1 MTLQDPVHKPDRP
14 KTVTLKTVAELAGVS
29 MKTVS
34 RVVNREPNVSAR
46 TLEKV
51 ENAIAKLEFKPNMA
65 ARQLRGQRSYSLA
78 VIYEPPSSEF
88 LTGILE
94 GILPVCRENSYKLLL
109 EPLAATET
117 RLHVN
122 KMIERRVV
130 DGFILLP
137 PLSEDLELIQSI
149 LSAGLKTV
157 LVESVL
163 DISALNLSVSKVG
176 IDDFAAGLEMG
187 RHLIGMGHK
196 RIGYVSLREQHSM
209 ANKRGEGLKSAMDE
223 AGLPED
229 NFLYTRGE
237 SSFESGYAAGQILL
251 ERDDPPTA
259 IFAGNDYMAA
269 GVMSCARHLNF
280 NVPQDLSVAGFD
292 GADLSKMFVPPFTTI
307 KQPLHTYGEWAAQN
321 LLKSISDPKAVP
333 VTKVMDH
340 ELFKRSSV
348 ASI

>member
-1 MTLQDPVHKPDRP
+1 MTLQPPVSKPVRP
-14 KTVTLKTVAELAGVS
+14 KTVTLETVAELAGVS

-34 RVVNREPNVSAR
+34 RVVNKEPNVSAR
-46 TLEKV
+46 TREKV
-51 ENAIAKLEFKPNMA
+51 DAAIEELDFKPNMA

-78 VIYEPPSSEF
+78 LVYEPPSSEF

-94 GILPVCRENSYKLLL
+94 GILPVCRENSYTLLL
-109 EPLAATET
+109 EPLAAAET
-117 RLHVN
+117 RLHIN
-122 KMIERRVV
+122 TMIERRVV

-137 PLSEDLELIQSI
+137 PLSEDIDLIQSI
-149 LSAGLKTV
+149 LEANLKTV

-163 DISALNLSVSKVG
+163 DVSKLNPPVSKVG
-176 IDDFAAGLEMG
+176 IDDFAAGREMG
-187 RHLIGMGHK
+187 EHLIGLGHK

-209 ANKRGEGLKSAMDE
+209 ANKRGAGLKAAMIK
-223 AGLPED
+223 AGIPQED
-229 NFLYTRGE
+229 FLYVSGE
-237 SSFESGYAAGQILL
+237 SSFESGYTAGKILL
-251 ERDDPPTA
+251 ENNRPPTA

-321 LLKSISDPKAVP
+321 LLKSIANPKAVP
-333 VTKVMDH
+333 ITKVMEH
-340 ELFKRSSV
+340 KLLNRSSV
-348 ASI
+348 APL

>member
-1 MTLQDPVHKPDRP
+1 MTLQSPVHKPPRP
-14 KTVTLKTVAELAGVS
+14 KTVTLKTVAQLAGVS

-51 ENAIAKLEFKPNMA
+51 ESAIAELGFKPNMA

-78 VIYEPPSSEF
+78 VVYEPPSSEF

-137 PLSEDLELIQSI
+137 PLSEDIELIRSI
-149 LSAGLKTV
+149 LGAGLKTV
-157 LVESVL
+157 LIESIL
-163 DISALNLSVSKVG
+163 DISELGLSVSKVG
-176 IDDFAAGLEMG
+176 IDDFAAGVEMG
-187 RHLIGMGHK
+187 RHLIEQGHT

-209 ANKRGEGLKSAMDE
+209 ANKRGEGLKFAMDE
-223 AGLPED
+223 AGLAEED
-229 NFLYTRGE
+229 FVYAQGE
-237 SSFESGYAAGQILL
+237 SSFESGYAAGKALL
-251 ERDDPPTA
+251 ENDRPPTA

-269 GVMSCARHLNF
+269 GVMACARHLNL

-307 KQPLHTYGEWAAQN
+307 KQPLEVYGEWAAQN
-321 LLKSISDPKAVP
+321 LLKCIANPETAP
-333 VTKVMDH
+333 VTKIMDH